1 MDGDSR
7 LKSNVFDTA
16 LIFEGG
22 GMRACYTAGFASMLL
37 EHDIYFNYV
46 AGISAGASHA
56 VNYLSRD
63 YVRARRSFTDIVQD
77 PSFGDLSSW
86 IKGDGFFNADYIY
99 SKSPR
104 EDGTLPF
111 DFDAFSR
118 NEAECVV
125 GAFLRYQGHMVYWH
139 KNDMSTME
147 DLSIRVRASSSVPYL
162 MPETEIDGKIYVDGG
177 LGVGIPLG
185 IAMEDGYDRF
195 VIVLTRERG
204 FRLDPN
210 PQIRLMNR
218 VLDRHPA
225 EREALMTRHLR
236 YNQLLDTV
244 EQLEGEGRAY
254 VFYPQHID
262 LSMID
267 RDREKLLSQYLAGH
281 EQATRELP
289 RLRAFLGG

>member
-1 MDGDSR
+1 MDGDNK

-22 GMRACYTAGFASMLL
+22 GMRACYTAGFVSMLL
-37 EHDIYFNYV
+37 EHGIYFNYI
-46 AGISAGASHA
+46 AGVSAGASHA

-86 IKGDGFFNADYIY
+86 VKGDGFFNADYIY

-111 DFDAFSR
+111 DFDAFSK

-125 GAFLRYQGHMVYWH
+125 GAFLRYEGDMVYWH

-204 FRLDPN
+204 FRLDPI
-210 PQIRLMNR
+210 PQLRLMNR

>member
-1 MDGDSR
+1 MDGDNK

-22 GMRACYTAGFASMLL
+22 GMRACYTAGFVSMLL
-37 EHDIYFNYV
+37 EHGIYFNYI
-46 AGISAGASHA
+46 AGVSAGASHA

-111 DFDAFSR
+111 DFDAFSK

-125 GAFLRYQGHMVYWH
+125 GAFLRYEGDMVYWH

-204 FRLDPN
+204 FRLDPI

>member
-1 MDGDSR
+1 MEGVSK
-7 LKSNVFDTA
+7 LESNVYDTA

-22 GMRACYTAGFASMLL
+22 GMRACYTAGFVSMLL

-63 YVRARRSFTDIVQD
+63 YVRTRRSFTDIVQD

-86 IKGDGFFNADYIY
+86 VKGDGYFNADYIY

-111 DFDAFSR
+111 DFDTFSR

-125 GAFLRYQGHMVYWH
+125 GAFLRHEGHMVYWH
-139 KNDMSTME
+139 KKDMSTME
-147 DLSIRVRASSSVPYL
+147 ELSLRVRASSSVPYL

-204 FRLDPN
+204 FRLDPI
-210 PQIRLMNR
+210 PRLRLMNR
-218 VLDRHPA
+218 VLDRHPV

-236 YNQLLDTV
+236 YNQLLDTI
-244 EQLEGEGRAY
+244 ELLEKEGRAC
-254 VFYPQHID
+254 VFYPEHID

-281 EQATRELP
+281 EQSTRELP

>member
-1 MDGDSR
+1 M
-7 LKSNVFDTA
+7 
-16 LIFEGG
+16 
-22 GMRACYTAGFASMLL
+22 
-37 EHDIYFNYV
+37 
-46 AGISAGASHA
+46 
-56 VNYLSRD
+56 
-63 YVRARRSFTDIVQD
+63 
-77 PSFGDLSSW
+77 
-86 IKGDGFFNADYIY
+86 
-99 SKSPR
+99 
-104 EDGTLPF
+104 
-111 DFDAFSR
+111 
-118 NEAECVV
+118 
-125 GAFLRYQGHMVYWH
+125 
-139 KNDMSTME
+139 
-147 DLSIRVRASSSVPYL
+147 
-162 MPETEIDGKIYVDGG
+162 
-177 LGVGIPLG
+177 GIPLG

-204 FRLDPN
+204 FRLDPI